1 MEGML
6 DFYKLICRSRLLSAG
21 SRILESISELAK
33 HMVSENSTVA
43 AVADQVSR
51 DLDGEAAIL
60 NLNSGIYY
68 GLNSVGARVWGLLR
82 EPKTVSQILET
93 LLKEYEVD
101 TEQCRN
107 DLMKL
112 LHDLAEAG
120 LIEVR
125 NEGSP

>member
-1 MEGML
+1 M
-6 DFYKLICRSRLLSAG
+6 S
-21 SRILESISELAK
+21 ESPDHI
-33 HMVSENSTVA
+33 VSENSIVT
-43 AVADQVSR
+43 AVDDQVSR

-68 GLNSVGARVWGLLR
+68 GLNSVGARIWGLLR

-112 LHDLAEAG
+112 LNDLAEAG

-125 NEGSP
+125 NEGAP